1 MKDIDAQRLI
11 GGRTTL
17 EVIRIGNTVHRP
29 TGDHSMF
36 VHTLL
41 ELLEK
46 KGFPYSPCFLGVD
59 EKGWEILTYIEGTV
73 PHGEVK
79 WIDTELIQLTTVL
92 RTFHDAT
99 AGEEISGNE
108 GVVCHND
115 FAPWNMVLINN
126 TFAGI
131 IDFDDAAPGKRVDDF
146 AYFLWTFLELG
157 EDVSAEEQAR
167 KIKMLSDVYGLFDG
181 ASVIEAILGQQ
192 EKILNKRKRLAEI
205 SKIQE
210 DRDFSEKRVGKIKSE
225 IEWVKKH
232 RHSLEEVFN

>member
-1 MKDIDAQRLI
+1 
-11 GGRTTL
+11 
-17 EVIRIGNTVHRP
+17 
-29 TGDHSMF
+29 
-36 VHTLL
+36 
-41 ELLEK
+41 
-46 KGFPYSPCFLGVD
+46 
-59 EKGWEILTYIEGTV
+59 
-73 PHGEVK
+73 
-79 WIDTELIQLTTVL
+79 
-92 RTFHDAT
+92 
-99 AGEEISGNE
+99 
-108 GVVCHND
+108 VCHND